1 MRGTIACVVVTVVVL
16 LSFVQIVISS
26 SAGMV
31 LIIQMNIISPRAIS
45 SNYEPI
51 REEDI
56 PRIIVKQSGL
66 RLNESPEAPDVDNE
80 VVAPSNSATAV
91 NNQLEEKN
99 ASSSRTRFKE
109 SASSPLSAVAQARK
123 ENSDSSV
130 TATAG
135 VMTMEAYEEKAA
147 TVSVEH
153 KPHKSVA
160 EEVVDAKEEDFSL
173 VVADTSK
180 EELEKEPENSNTEKE
195 SSTSTAGEN
204 PVQQHDE
211 EKATNQ
217 QEQSPQEEKIPIK
230 EIPNH
235 SRDSSS
241 SIGKLRGATSDI

>member
-16 LSFVQIVISS
+16 LSFVQIIISS
-26 SAGMV
+26 SGMV

-66 RLNESPEAPDVDNE
+66 RLKESPEAPDVDNE
-80 VVAPSNSATAV
+80 VVTPSNSATAV
-91 NNQLEEKN
+91 NNQLEEGN
-99 ASSSRTRFKE
+99 VSSRPRTRFEE

-135 VMTMEAYEEKAA
+135 VVTMEAHEEKAA

-153 KPHKSVA
+153 KPHKGVA